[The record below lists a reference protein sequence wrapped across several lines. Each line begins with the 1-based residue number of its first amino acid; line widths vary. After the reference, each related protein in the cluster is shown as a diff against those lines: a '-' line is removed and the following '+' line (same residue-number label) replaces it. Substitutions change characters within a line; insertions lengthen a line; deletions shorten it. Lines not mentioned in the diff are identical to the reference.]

1 MKILFKRTLILLVGG
16 YFIYG
21 GFVLHGCGLMNSAD
35 LAFHEAGH
43 VIFGVFGEYVGMWG
57 GTLMQLLFPL
67 VIAISFFKHGDKFS
81 AYVILCWF
89 GQNFFHIAPYI
100 KDATAQS
107 LPLVGGWIHDW
118 HFILGRAGLLNM
130 DQGIGNA
137 VWCAGFAVIAY
148 SVFMGMLSAGEE
160 KTEGEIPS

>member
-1 MKILFKRTLILLVGG
+1 M
-16 YFIYG
+16 
-21 GFVLHGCGLMNSAD
+21 
-35 LAFHEAGH
+35 
-43 VIFGVFGEYVGMWG
+43 
-57 GTLMQLLFPL
+57 
-67 VIAISFFKHGDKFS
+67 IAISFFRHGDKFS

-118 HFILGRAGLLNM
+118 HFILGRAGLLGM
-130 DQGIGNA
+130 DQWIGNA

-148 SVFMGMLSAGEE
+148 SVFMGIFNAGEGNE
-160 KTEGEIPS
+160 KGEAGA